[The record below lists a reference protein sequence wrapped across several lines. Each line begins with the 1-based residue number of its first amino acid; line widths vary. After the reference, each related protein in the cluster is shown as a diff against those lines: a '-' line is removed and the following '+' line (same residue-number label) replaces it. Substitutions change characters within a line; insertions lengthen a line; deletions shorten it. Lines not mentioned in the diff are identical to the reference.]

1 MIRSLFTGFF
11 ILTGAIIS
19 NLFAPKIQLKT
30 WYDFL
35 QGILESLSFW
45 NQVSFKD
52 LVWLFLLIPSFWG

>member
-1 MIRSLFTGFF
+1 MIRLLFTGFF

-35 QGILESLSFW
+35 QGMLESLSFW

-52 LVWLFLLIPSFWG
+52 LMYLFLFIPSVWG